1 MAKLRINTIYDGGQE
16 GSIANMINSLKTS
29 IESMQQQS
37 FMRGVSGESVKSK
50 VVSFKEILE
59 LAKVYD
65 SNGYEVTD
73 INGKINRIFSIDQ
86 SSEWR
91 ITNSISLKDIAK
103 DWWYDKVKAMKFTVF
118 YTGENT
124 ITNTPFLVFVDP
136 RLEYINKY
144 VNSGNC
150 EFNDKSCIIAIRGN
164 VSDGNDI
171 KIEISP
177 IFPRLYYNEG
187 ARSFC
192 WEINGERTSVSA
204 QGISGKDGESAA
216 IKEVTAIYKNNEG
229 DKKVYNIETTPND
242 TLIIL
247 SYNEGDKRY
256 TCFDTSVTEYMDN
269 INDGTM
275 CIINILGVS
284 GKDECIVDGYNNG
297 KLLYGSEEIANV
309 STADVTFGVTKKNIN
324 DNTIEII
331 TNNIKFRNFIK
342 TISGSAVF
350 SDLEHVTFG
359 NVEAEAN
366 NANTMS
372 FKAGNDTY
380 NNIVSS
386 YSTTG
391 DVALSF
397 VHGAHAQKAYSAANK
412 DEYYKQM
419 IGINKKSV
427 LDIINYDVSIGT
439 DEIPSNFAV
448 HGQASFGNSYQ
459 PVSVY
464 INSKASDSI
473 TPASLNIS
481 VNNTFDKPL
490 VNLYTSPSSQFL
502 IRTNNSDKGLTIQS
516 LSPKS
521 GINDALTI
529 INNHTSNVNGDAIST
544 SKYANSVKVYN
555 KLEAKDTEITGILKV
570 APDNKYRRNGID
582 LDKVRL
588 RTSKEANFN
597 IASNSIGFGP
607 NFEEMAWFRYEGKTK
622 NTIVLEGP
630 VVNGSR
636 PTAVLNGSLSVKYS
650 ANIDGTLNAGNTT
663 VNLLTASNTTV
674 GSLNALDTSV
684 KKLNVDGA
692 SKFFG
697 IMDAINVTPNVL
709 HIPNNGLTKYTFNS
723 FIRTSFNKF
732 VEILYVPITLKM
744 GNFTKI
750 QNNEFVCDM
759 SFYYGN
765 KNYSDNYSKTLSG
778 FSQNGTNVTWPNG
791 TPAWCKKLLR
801 FYLQGSHGNNYLEI
815 EPYYMNETD
824 KFQYINASAFNTA
837 VIIPNTKI
845 LGISSN
851 SSYKTEIRNANSNHE
866 IICVTMYN
874 NSNNQV
880 PETDWKQNVTLEI
893 YMLGYIFNF

>member
-50 VVSFKEILE
+50 VTSFKEILE

-65 SNGYEVTD
+65 ANGYEVTD

-164 VSDGNDI
+164 VSDGDDI

-216 IKEVTAIYKNNEG
+216 IKEVTAIYKNISGE
-229 DKKVYNIETTPND
+229 KKVYNIETTPND

-247 SYNEGDKRY
+247 TYNDGDKKY
-256 TCFDTSVTEYMDN
+256 TCFDSSVTEYMDS

-284 GKDECIVDGYNNG
+284 DEDEYTVDGYNNG
-297 KLLYGSEEIANV
+297 KLLSGSEEIANV
-309 STADVTFGVTKKNIN
+309 STADVTFGVTKKNLN

-372 FKAGNDTY
+372 FKAGNDAY

-386 YSTTG
+386 FSTDNT
-391 DVALSF
+391 ASLSF
-397 VHGAHAQKAYSAANK
+397 VHGTHAQKAYKAANK

-419 IGINKKSV
+419 IGTNKKSV
-427 LDIINYDVSIGT
+427 LDIINYDVNIGT

-448 HGQASFGNSYQ
+448 HGQASFGNSDKLAG
-459 PVSVY
+459 VY
-464 INSKASDSI
+464 INRDVNDRVVSGALNVSI
-473 TPASLNIS
+473 NT
-481 VNNTFDKPL
+481 TFDTPL
-490 VNLYTSPSSQFL
+490 VNLYTSPRSQFIIKTDFNGEGL
-502 IRTNNSDKGLTIQS
+502 KLRT
-516 LSPKS
+516 LSSTS
-521 GINDALTI
+521 GYGDALMI
-529 INNHTSNVNGDAIST
+529 RNNHTSNVNGDAIST
-544 SKYANSVKVYN
+544 SKYANTVKIYN
-555 KLEAKDTEITGILKV
+555 KLEAKDTEITGILKI
-570 APDNKYRRNGID
+570 ATNGKYRRNGID
-582 LDKVRL
+582 LDNVQL
-588 RTSKEANFN
+588 RTNESNNLNIIVNGICFGSSFN
-597 IASNSIGFGP
+597 K
-607 NFEEMAWFRYEGKTK
+607 MAWIKYIENKD
-622 NTIVLEGP
+622 TILLESSKAP
-630 VVNGSR
+630 
-636 PTAVLNGSLSVKYS
+636 NGSLSTTLLNTNLSVTGKATIYGNAS
-650 ANIDGTLNAGNTT
+650 VDGTLN
-663 VNLLTASNTTV
+663 ASNTTV
-674 GSLNALDTSV
+674 GALTANNTIINGALTVKRNSYFEYPLNVQNQLALDNVLYMQSKACINYSFEKTTNFNGVNIACIPVMLEMTSFD
-684 KKLNVDGA
+684 KCNGEYFKCN
-692 SKFFG
+692 
-697 IMDAINVTPNVL
+697 INVCYFGKTKSLPGFIQDGNAPN
-709 HIPNNGLTKYTFNS
+709 
-723 FIRTSFNKF
+723 
-732 VEILYVPITLKM
+732 
-744 GNFTKI
+744 
-750 QNNEFVCDM
+750 
-759 SFYYGN
+759 
-765 KNYSDNYSKTLSG
+765 
-778 FSQNGTNVTWPNG
+778 WPSG
-791 TPAWCKKLLR
+791 TPDWCKKLVRFHLYGKNDNDLR
-801 FYLQGSHGNNYLEI
+801 I
-815 EPYYMNETD
+815 EPYYIDENTSNGGPE
-824 KFQYINASAFNTA
+824 YITSKSKLIVPAY
-837 VIIPNTKI
+837 PNTQI
-845 LGISSN
+845 LGIRSK
-851 SSYKTEIRNANSNHE
+851 SSYRTK
-866 IICVTMYN
+866 ICNRWTDYKYKYSPGVQIWMCDN
-874 NSNNQV
+874 NNNNKE
-880 PETDWKQNVTLEI
+880 ETSWNNNVTLLI
-893 YMLGYIFNF
+893 YLLAYVNYSDI